1 MKQIDHRPEMASFFD
16 VNLKNISQVIEG
28 RAGEAEG
35 FLLFDRSWFGVA
47 LRDDYTAQDGPIFAG
62 NVLPSGL
69 AFVAAEVDLAGFI
82 AGLQENAPAIFGH
95 ADITKLGP
103 AVGFNAGCSAEIDRV
118 LAGFGGAHVG
128 PPAEERWWRMFE
140 GALQHSIS
148 AQVDIVGN
156 FFGVIDHCGS
166 PSLG

>member
-16 VNLKNISQVIEG
+16 VYLKNISQVIEG

-69 AFVAAEVDLAGFI
+69 AFVAAQVDLAGFC
-82 AGLQENAPAIFGH
+82 AGFQGNVPRRVWGSAI
-95 ADITKLGP
+95 TQVGP
-103 AVGFNAGCSAEIDRV
+103 AVR
-118 LAGFGGAHVG
+118 
-128 PPAEERWWRMFE
+128 
-140 GALQHSIS
+140 
-148 AQVDIVGN
+148 
-156 FFGVIDHCGS
+156 
-166 PSLG
+166 